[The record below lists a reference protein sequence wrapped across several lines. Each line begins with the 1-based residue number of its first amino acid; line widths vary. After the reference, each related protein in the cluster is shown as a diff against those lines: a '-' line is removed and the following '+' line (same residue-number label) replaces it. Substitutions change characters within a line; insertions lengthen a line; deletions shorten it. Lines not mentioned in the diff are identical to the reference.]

1 MIQTTPIFAVP
12 FGSAMHPEAP
22 TLNAALRTLFL
33 AREAEGAKWAK
44 PDSTMRVNPGLFESH
59 FDLFKW
65 PEPEVGQLREFCWAR
80 LHELVT
86 GLSTLPAAST
96 STLEITADVWFHI
109 TRRGGYFGLH
119 NHAMASWS
127 GVYCVDA
134 GRDDGT
140 HPDGGALTFANPFS
154 IAAMFL
160 DPANAA
166 MRAPYNSFNRSFKL
180 VPGQL
185 IVFPS
190 WLQHYV
196 QPFHGEGERIT
207 VAFNAWFNHPTT

>member
-1 MIQTTPIFAVP
+1 MIQTTPVFAVP
-12 FGSAMHPEAP
+12 FGNVLHPQAAE
-22 TLNAALRTLFL
+22 LNGALRALFL
-33 AREAEGAKWAK
+33 ARESEGTRWAK
-44 PDSTMRVNPGLFESH
+44 SDSTMRVNPGLFESH

-65 PEPEVGQLREFCWAR
+65 PEPEIAHLRDFCWGTLR
-80 LHELVT
+80 QFVG
-86 GLSTLPAAST
+86 GLSTLPAAQTDALALS
-96 STLEITADVWFHI
+96 ADVWFHI

-140 HPDGGALTFANPFS
+140 HPDSGALTFANPFS

-166 MRAPYNSFNRSFKL
+166 MRAPYHSSNRSFKL
-180 VPGQL
+180 APGQL
-185 IVFPS
+185 ILFPS

-207 VAFNAWFNHPTT
+207 VAFNAWFEHPAR

>member
-12 FGSAMHPEAP
+12 FGNAMHPEGP
-22 TLNAALRTLFL
+22 RLNGALRSLFL
-33 AREAEGAKWAK
+33 AREAEGAAWAK

-65 PEPEVGQLREFCWAR
+65 PEPEIAELREFCWT
-80 LHELVT
+80 ELAQFVA
-86 GLSTLPAAST
+86 GLSTLTPGQLDALA
-96 STLEITADVWFHI
+96 ITADVWFHI

-140 HPDGGALTFANPFS
+140 HPDSGALTFANPLS
-154 IAAMFL
+154 LAAMFL
-160 DPANAA
+160 DPANGA
-166 MRAPYNSFNRSFKL
+166 MRAPYNSLNRSFKL
-180 VPGQL
+180 TPGQL

-207 VAFNAWFNHPTT
+207 VAFNAWFN

>member
-1 MIQTTPIFAVP
+1 MIQTSPMFAVP
-12 FGSAMHPEAP
+12 FGNVLNPQAP
-22 TLNAALRTLFL
+22 VLNAALRTLFL
-33 AREAEGAKWAK
+33 ERAAEGAKWAK

-65 PEPEVGQLREFCWAR
+65 PEPEIEQLRDFCWTHLR
-80 LHELVT
+80 QFVT
-86 GLSTLPAAST
+86 GLGTLPEAQMAALGIS
-96 STLEITADVWFHI
+96 ADVWFHV

-140 HPDGGALTFANPFS
+140 HPDSGALTFANPFS
-154 IAAMFL
+154 MAAMFL

-166 MRAPYNSFNRSFKL
+166 MRSPYNSFNRSFKL
-180 VPGQL
+180 APGQL
-185 IVFPS
+185 ILFPS

-207 VAFNAWFNHPTT
+207 VAFNAWFNLPAS

>member
-1 MIQTTPIFAVP
+1 MIQTTPVFAVP
-12 FGSAMHPEAP
+12 FGNAVHPEASG
-22 TLNAALRTLFL
+22 LNAALGALF
-33 AREAEGAKWAK
+33 RERATEGAKWAK

-65 PEPEVGQLREFCWAR
+65 PEPEVAQLRDFCWSNLRQFVA
-80 LHELVT
+80 
-86 GLSTLPAAST
+86 GLSTLST
-96 STLEITADVWFHI
+96 AHTDPLEISADVWFHV

-134 GRDDGT
+134 GRDDGS
-140 HPDGGALTFANPFS
+140 HPDSGALTFANPFS
-154 IAAMFL
+154 VAAMFL

-185 IVFPS
+185 ILFPS

-207 VAFNAWFNHPTT
+207 VAFNAWFNHPAP

>member
-1 MIQTTPIFAVP
+1 MQTTPIFAVP
-12 FGSAMHPEAP
+12 FGNAMHPGAP
-22 TLNAALRTLFL
+22 ALNAALRALFL
-33 AREAEGAKWAK
+33 ARESEGAKWAK

-65 PEPEVGQLREFCWAR
+65 PEPEVVALRDFCWSN
-80 LHELVT
+80 LTQFVT
-86 GLSTLPAAST
+86 GLSALPPERRSA
-96 STLEITADVWFHI
+96 LEVSADVWFHV

-127 GVYCVDA
+127 GVYCVDT

-140 HPDGGALTFANPFS
+140 HADSGALTFANPFS

-160 DPANAA
+160 DLGNGA
-166 MRAPYNSFNRSFKL
+166 MRAPYNALNRSFKL
-180 VPGQL
+180 LPGQL
-185 IVFPS
+185 VVFPS

-207 VAFNAWFNHPTT
+207 VAFNAWFNPPAG